1 MKFFEHFKLL
11 INKILKPFGF
21 ILVNRERLIDFSL
34 YEYKSYD
41 HYRDIQIYHNK
52 RKIDHVWADESTLS
66 RVGNMLLTIF
76 STSKSINGICHG
88 TRNGFEQ
95 KFLMN
100 FSEKITCIGTDISDT
115 AKNYDNSFHWDFHD
129 VKEEW
134 LGCFDFVYSNSL
146 DQSWK
151 PKVALQTWLSQLNK
165 NGILIIEHTKAH
177 GPQGASEMDPF
188 GVRPMILPYILTMWF
203 GSQISIEHS
212 VAPKKNNN
220 LDAWLFVIKK
230 NVEKVEI
237 LND

>member
-1 MKFFEHFKLL
+1 MNIIGSLKLL
-11 INKILKPFGF
+11 INRMLKPFGF
-21 ILVNRERLIDFSL
+21 VVVNRERLIDYRL

-52 RKIDHVWADESTLS
+52 RKIDQVWADENTLKRLGNIILST
-66 RVGNMLLTIF
+66 F
-76 STSKSINGICHG
+76 PESKRINGICHG

-95 KFLMN
+95 KFLID

-115 AKNYDNSFHWDFHD
+115 ATNYKNSVQWDFHD

-134 LGCFDFVYSNSL
+134 LGYFDFVYSNSL

-151 PKVALQTWLSQLNK
+151 PKAALQTWLSQLNI

-188 GVRPMILPYILTMWF
+188 GVRPAILPYVLTMWF

-212 VAPKKNNN
+212 VAAKKNNN

-230 NVEKVEI
+230 NVEKVKI
-237 LND
+237 LSD